1 MTESKRELINIYEE
15 AKSKRIVLNQSEFA
29 KAVGFS
35 RIHLFNKMEEIPPKI
50 IDKAKKLLETKGVP
64 SNTILKGE
72 ADVGDELNRLIELSI
87 RHEATLDVL
96 RLSIES
102 ILADTKGRAL
112 ALVSEEL
119 QEAIKKRAD
128 RLFDEYSKKR

>member
-64 SNTILKGE
+64 NNTILKGE